1 MRRRTRPDRRRGCR
15 APGSTARGPSV
26 RIERVNELPPD
37 PARLRVILAHL
48 EQQLANEETVVT
60 YLRLQRDAVQRA
72 LNAAG
77 QQQRTQQRQDR
88 GKPDRRLGDGTGF
101 MAERVMRPLRHVA
114 LHVDDCPMANGQTRV
129 ITEAELRTSLHDP
142 EAFRLC
148 EFCQPQDRLDE
159 VSA

>member
-1 MRRRTRPDRRRGCR
+1 M
-15 APGSTARGPSV
+15 
-26 RIERVNELPPD
+26 NELPPD

-77 QQQRTQQRQDR
+77 QQRRTQQREDR
-88 GKPDRRLGDGTGF
+88 GLGDGKGF
-101 MAERVMRPLRHVA
+101 MAERVMRPRRHVV
-114 LHVDDCPMANGQTRV
+114 LHVDDCPMANWQTRV

-142 EAFRLC
+142 EAFHPC

>member
-1 MRRRTRPDRRRGCR
+1 M
-15 APGSTARGPSV
+15 
-26 RIERVNELPPD
+26 NEMLPPD

-72 LNAAG
+72 LAAVG
-77 QQQRTQQRQDR
+77 QQQRTRQREDR
-88 GKPDRRLGDGTGF
+88 GLGKRDRRLGDGKGF
-101 MAERVMRPLRHVA
+101 MAEQVMRPLRHVA
-114 LHVDDCPMANGQTRV
+114 LHVDDCPMANGPTRV

-142 EAFRLC
+142 EAFHLC
-148 EFCQPQDRLDE
+148 EFCQPQERLDE